1 MTEIVIGAP
10 TFRALTAG
18 LAAETE
24 RAAALYLNYDAES
37 DRYLVRSVE
46 IAEELDRLSATEIDI
61 TLSPLF
67 LTRITRRARDRG
79 LHLAIMHT
87 HPHGCVDFSVI
98 DDQAERDLVKFMHER
113 NPTRQ
118 TFSMVL
124 CEDNIKA
131 RRFGTSETISVRR
144 IGPDV
149 AISRQG
155 DSDPNNDNERYDR
168 QVRAFGVRGQAALRR
183 LTIAI
188 VGLGG
193 TGSLAAQQ
201 LAHLGV
207 GRFVLIDPDD
217 VELSNLN
224 RVVGAIAASLGEK
237 KVDVAADLIN
247 QVNPQAQITRCAR
260 SVISEEAR
268 RVLCSADCI
277 FICTDSHV
285 SRAFLSEFCYQ
296 YLIPGFD
303 VGVSINAR
311 DGAIQAITGRTQML
325 APGLPCLLCSNALD
339 ARIIREEL
347 MTPEQRAADPYF
359 NDGRGVRQ
367 PAVISLNGTMVSLS
381 VTMFLCAFT
390 GIPGRARWQSYDGL
404 GGTVRVFGIQPDPE
418 CAICG
423 AEGLTASGDSRV
435 LTLLAAGSI

>member
-10 TFRALTAG
+10 TFRALSTG
-18 LAAETE
+18 LSAEAE
-24 RAAALYLNYDAES
+24 RAAALYLSYDAES

-46 IAEELDRLSATEIDI
+46 IADELDRLSATEIDI
-61 TLSPLF
+61 TLCPLF

-79 LHLAIMHT
+79 WHLALMHT
-87 HPHGCVDFSVI
+87 HPHGCADFSII
-98 DDQAERDLVKFMHER
+98 DDHAERDLAQFMHAR

-124 CEDNIKA
+124 CGDKIKA

-149 AISRQG
+149 AISR
-155 DSDPNNDNERYDR
+155 DDASDPDNNRERYDR
-168 QVRAFGVRGQAALRR
+168 QVRAFGVKGQAALRR

-201 LAHLGV
+201 LVHLGV
-207 GRFVLIDPDD
+207 GSFVLIDPDV
-217 VELSNLN
+217 VEQSNLN
-224 RVVGAIAASLGEK
+224 RVVGAVAVSLGQN
-237 KVDVAADLIN
+237 KVNVAADLIG
-247 QVNPQAQITRCAR
+247 QVNPRAQITRCAK

-268 RVLCSADCI
+268 RLLCSADCI

-296 YLIPGFD
+296 YMIPGFD
-303 VGVSINAR
+303 VGVSINAM
-311 DGAIQAITGRTQML
+311 DGTIRAITGRTQML

-359 NDGRGVRQ
+359 NDGEIWAAGSH
-367 PAVISLNGTMVSLS
+367 ISKWHNGIVVHHDVPLCFYRNTGARKMAILRRAERNRAALS
-381 VTMFLCAFT
+381 T
-390 GIPGRARWQSYDGL
+390 
-404 GGTVRVFGIQPDPE
+404 QPDPE